1 MNAVAVPEY
10 KSTEST
16 GRLLAFSSRSS
27 TEQVQTTIGQL
38 QEEVQRLQAQL
49 VQTRRELEQRITL
62 LRNSQ
67 SREREL
73 RSEVGAR

>member
-1 MNAVAVPEY
+1 MNAVSVPEY

-27 TEQVQTTIGQL
+27 AEQVQATIGQL

-49 VQTRRELEQRITL
+49 VQTRRELEQRIAV

-67 SREREL
+67 YREREL
-73 RSEVGAR
+73 RGAVGAR